1 MTLSSSRHSVAETR
15 SAFWRSPPLH
25 SVPRCAISRNWIES
39 AVLQFDL
46 REPGGVTLRLGE
58 AGRLMEAAIAAPIVL
73 VHNLR
78 MPLLDHFRPPLSQRR
93 HWDSFHG
100 AWAEAIAKH
109 LNQLLLP
116 EGFVAEARV
125 KLGGQVEIDVGT
137 FAEGGPLSASGPGT
151 AVWAPPK
158 PTATALLDFEAPDM
172 FEVQV
177 LHEEGGPRL
186 VAAIELVSPANKDRP
201 SHRRMFAVKC
211 ASYLQSGVSVM
222 VVDVV
227 TERAGNLHA
236 ELLQLLQAPVAT
248 PGRGNHDLY
257 AAAYRTIAG
266 SEGLTLEAWAE
277 TLNLRQTLPTLPLWI
292 MPDVGLPI
300 DLEMTYQAACTA
312 RRIAF

>member
-1 MTLSSSRHSVAETR
+1 
-15 SAFWRSPPLH
+15 
-25 SVPRCAISRNWIES
+25 
-39 AVLQFDL
+39 
-46 REPGGVTLRLGE
+46 
-58 AGRLMEAAIAAPIVL
+58 
-73 VHNLR
+73 

-100 AWAEAIAKH
+100 AWAEAMAQH

-116 EGFVAEARV
+116 ENFVAEARV

-137 FAEGGPLSASGPGT
+137 FAEGGPSSVSGPGV
-151 AVWAPPK
+151 AVWVPPQ
-158 PTATALLDFEAPDM
+158 PIATALLDFQVADI

-177 LHEEGGPRL
+177 LQEEGGPRL

-236 ELLQLLQAPVAT
+236 EVLQLLSAPLST
-248 PGRGNHDLY
+248 PGQGSHDLY
-257 AAAYRTIAG
+257 ATAYRTVAG
-266 SEGLTLEAWAE
+266 SQGLSLETWAE
-277 TLNLRQTLPTLPLWI
+277 TLSLRQALPTLPLWI
-292 MPDVGLPI
+292 TPDLGLPM
-300 DLEMTYQAACTA
+300 DLEVTYQAACAA
-312 RRIAF
+312 RRIAL